1 MSYILYGIDF
11 TMGPKGNYIELFAGE
26 VSDAMYDLWQEIDQ
40 KQHQI
45 DKSEA
50 QQKDSLQKL

>member
-1 MSYILYGIDF
+1 
-11 TMGPKGNYIELFAGE
+11 MGPKGNYIELFAAE